1 MAKKR
6 LSIGAHVK
14 KKNGGPDGFIKSS
27 LGKGRWMIK

>member
-14 KKNGGPDGFIKSS
+14 KKNGGPDGIIKSS